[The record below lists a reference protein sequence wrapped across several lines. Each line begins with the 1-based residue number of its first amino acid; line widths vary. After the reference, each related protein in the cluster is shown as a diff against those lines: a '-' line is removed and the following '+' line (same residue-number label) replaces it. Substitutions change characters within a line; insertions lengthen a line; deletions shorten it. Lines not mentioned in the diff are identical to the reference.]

1 MSANTFPEDMV
12 SGSSWAEQVGSG
24 YLMANPMNAMSA
36 VTQAAMF
43 WPMATMGAM
52 TGAWLA
58 SLEMMGLRDVAKAYG
73 TFLDMKGTAA
83 RTPAATSRTTA
94 SAKSSRPAAA
104 TKVKTAAPK
113 TSAKPAASERL
124 AKGRSRPAGLEA
136 PRGGKA
142 DDLKTISG
150 IGPKL
155 EVVLNDLGIYHFD
168 QIASWTKGE
177 IEWVDDYLKFKGRI
191 ARDGWIKQASDLA
204 GAA

>member
-24 YLMANPMNAMSA
+24 YLVANPMNAMSA
-36 VTQAAMF
+36 ATQAAMF

-58 SLEMMGLRDVAKAYG
+58 GLEMMGLRDVARAYG
-73 TFLDMKGTAA
+73 TFLDMQGAAA
-83 RTPAATSRTTA
+83 RTPAATSRTTV

-104 TKVKTAAPK
+104 TKAKALVAKAAPG
-113 TSAKPAASERL
+113 PVAARRV
-124 AKGRSRPAGLEA
+124 AKGPSRPAGLEA
-136 PRGGKA
+136 PRGGKG

-177 IEWVDDYLKFKGRI
+177 VEWVDDYLKFKGRI